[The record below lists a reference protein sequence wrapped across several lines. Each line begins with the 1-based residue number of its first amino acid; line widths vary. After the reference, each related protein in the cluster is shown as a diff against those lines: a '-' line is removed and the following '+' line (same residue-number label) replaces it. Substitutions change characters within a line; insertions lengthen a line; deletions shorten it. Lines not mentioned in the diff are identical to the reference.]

1 MRLQHLPSVLHH
13 PITTSQFTTPKASA
27 QTEYETYLGAILFAL
42 AITSS
47 DLSLLLFRLLFP
59 LLHILQHLETLV
71 ILTPRILQNSF
82 PTKSPAHALED
93 VLHLRLEVVLVVV

>member
-13 PITTSQFTTPKASA
+13 PIATNQFTAPKAGA
-27 QTEYETYLGAILFAL
+27 QIEYETHLGAILFAL

-47 DLSLLLFRLLFP
+47 NLSLLLLRLLFP
-59 LLHILQHLETLV
+59 LLHILQYLQALI

-82 PTKSPAHALED
+82 PPESPAHALED